1 MTNKTDLSV
10 NSMSNATAKQKEK
23 LHRILCEQFF
33 IDTEYTED
41 TLFDTLR
48 LDSLDIVEMVMA
60 VEDEFKI
67 EISDDILPPDLYD
80 MTVGTMLKIIVNLAQ
95 EQDQ

>member
-1 MTNKTDLSV
+1 MTNKNNIS
-10 NSMSNATAKQKEK
+10 NSNATAQQKEK

-33 IDTEYTED
+33 VDTEYTED

-67 EISDDILPPDLYD
+67 EIQDSLLPDEIYDL
-80 MTVGTMLKIIVNLAQ
+80 TVGMLLKIIVKLAP